1 MRGHAKKSF
10 EDIRQKNVIKL
21 GIKLAIELKKNLTV
35 NLQRTKKYLR
45 TKIKSCK
52 SKIKQVF
59 IMMKYQKKILIA
71 FAYR

>member
-35 NLQRTKKYLR
+35 NL
-45 TKIKSCK
+45 
-52 SKIKQVF
+52 
-59 IMMKYQKKILIA
+59 
-71 FAYR
+71 